1 MIRKDGFK
9 LIVYPNGKT
18 MRLYDLVN
26 DPQEMNDLA
35 ADLQYKEKVNLL
47 FKELLKLQDQMG
59 DPLDLEAIF
68 ESS

>member
-1 MIRKDGFK
+1 
-9 LIVYPNGKT
+9 

-35 ADLQYKEKVNLL
+35 ADLKYKEKVNLL